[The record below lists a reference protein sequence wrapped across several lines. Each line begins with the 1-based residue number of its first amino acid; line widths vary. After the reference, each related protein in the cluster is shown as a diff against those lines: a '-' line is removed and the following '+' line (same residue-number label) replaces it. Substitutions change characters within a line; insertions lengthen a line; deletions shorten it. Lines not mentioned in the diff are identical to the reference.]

1 MKMTKL
7 FLAFLI
13 GLLLCV
19 PLRQA
24 IPAHG
29 GNVNIPDANLKT
41 AINAVIDST
50 RDADAAVTQAEMA
63 GLQFEL
69 NLDGKGIGNLTGL
82 EHATSVTDLRLR
94 NNSITDL
101 SPLEN
106 LTQLTGLS
114 LSGNPITDLSPLRNL
129 INLKSLAV
137 TRSLRA
143 NPRGGITDLSP
154 LANLTNLT
162 ILGLQ
167 SQSIVDI
174 SPLAKLT
181 KLDYSLDLQ
190 YNYIKDISVV
200 SNFTE
205 LKRLFLE
212 DNQITDISPI
222 GGLTQLI
229 DLDLGS
235 NSDLSDISVLSSGFA
250 SLEVLRLT
258 ATNIR
263 ESDLRGVLPGLP
275 TLREL
280 ALGDTHLSD
289 LSVLSNLPTEVMLE
303 QLWLNSLGRGQYRA
317 WLLTDLSPL
326 VALLGTHSLSGT
338 RIPYLTWNYNLDY
351 PSIYTHI
358 PVLMAGTD
366 RFDPPIS
373 VTPSLEKESPTD
385 EPYRGHP
392 GTRHTFIVRASVIN
406 YITWAG
412 RIYERP
418 NSEFIGVPVTFTVTA
433 PDGTTETHDPVL
445 TGDDG
450 LARVTITLGN
460 DGETHTVT
468 AVVPEKRPAQGPQH
482 DELRVTFTAIAD
494 STVPPP
500 PGPTPPSSPQPL
512 TVTFEDYPEE
522 RPIDEFTLTIRFSQ
536 PVIGFEKSDITVET
550 ELDSGDGDATL
561 VDLTPETPV
570 RPDRPDPNPIQRYTA
585 TVELPERARGTVKL
599 IVREDAATTPATAPE
614 EKIGPASDTAS
625 EPIEFG
631 RRRIVVYPSHVA
643 MDKIVFNEFRNAT
656 DDTNDWI
663 ELKNI
668 SDEPVSLLEWEV
680 SLVLP
685 HAISPATP
693 QWEIFAM
700 DSEVAAFPDYT
711 LPPGGVLLIVNT
723 DPSENDL
730 IRGQDIANPK
740 HHPDRRPHYL
750 LAPDMILPQ
759 HPYLLILR
767 SKRDQNGKPEALED
781 LLGNYHKHDL
791 NYYTQIWPL
800 RNTLVPT
807 GTAAL
812 LTESEVYQ
820 RVMLPRVTSLRLVPT
835 LQPEKRGYLR
845 GAWTPSETQS
855 GLGYRP
861 GASVETSLGTPGYPD
876 VVIVNE
882 PGTGQISI
890 SEVMFATDARASLS
904 QWIELY
910 NASEREIVDLEGWQL
925 RIRGYLREKGH
936 WEKRVDLKMLEVLP
950 NQTVLLVSRSA
961 RTSENIPERRIYD
974 VSRQSGRNFRLG
986 IGAYKLLGS
995 EGFLLELFS
1004 AEGTLVDRV
1013 GNLSVRRDWDKL
1025 RWVLP
1030 SGWTETGARTSLI
1043 RRYENRVPAPGT
1055 VSSSWVRAA
1064 DTSLLMGYSYYGL
1077 PTDDSTAGYRQGSP
1091 LPVTLSQFRA
1101 NRSETGVV
1109 VNWTTQSEM
1118 ENAGFYVLR
1127 RLEGASDFERITP
1140 SLIAGAGTTA
1150 ERSTYTYRDTTAK
1163 ANVAYYYRLEEVSLS
1178 GVRRVI
1184 GTVRLR
1190 GYVSAANKLLWKWV
1204 DVKTKE

>member
-1 MKMTKL
+1 MKITKL
-7 FLAFLI
+7 FLAFFI
-13 GLLLCV
+13 GILLFT
-19 PLRQA
+19 PLREA
-24 IPAHG
+24 RPHA
-29 GNVNIPDANLKT
+29 VNGDENHDMVSILDAELRKVIAGSFVTPKANTDPITADDMKDLTRISADGPDIRHL
-41 AINAVIDST
+41 
-50 RDADAAVTQAEMA
+50 R
-63 GLQFEL
+63 
-69 NLDGKGIGNLTGL
+69 GL
-82 EHATSVTDLRLR
+82 EHA
-94 NNSITDL
+94 
-101 SPLEN
+101 
-106 LTQLTGLS
+106 
-114 LSGNPITDLSPLRNL
+114 
-129 INLKSLAV
+129 INLAYLQL
-137 TRSLRA
+137 LRRRPQTTA
-143 NPRGGITDLSP
+143 ELNARPRFNLEP
-154 LANLTNLT
+154 LAGLTELESLTLQGVIILDMEDLVNLTNLRQLSLLLT
-162 ILGLQ
+162 YGISEIPDLSKLTGLVHLRLGTNRLTDIAGVRGLTNLRQ
-167 SQSIVDI
+167 LDLGGNPNLSDI
-174 SPLAKLT
+174 SPLTQLSNLEILR
-181 KLDYSLDLQ
+181 LDGAAITRESLSAVLR
-190 YNYIKDISVV
+190 SF
-200 SNFTE
+200 STE
-205 LKRLFLE
+205 VDQQVIDEYPDVNITSGTVGFG
-212 DNQITDISPI
+212 NTDI
-222 GGLTQLI
+222 
-229 DLDLGS
+229 
-235 NSDLSDISVLSSGFA
+235 
-250 SLEVLRLT
+250 
-258 ATNIR
+258 
-263 ESDLRGVLPGLP
+263 
-275 TLREL
+275 
-280 ALGDTHLSD
+280 SD
-289 LSVLSNLPTEVMLE
+289 LSVLDSLPNVFLWELHLRFMGTRARKTLFFHLKDTTPLVDLMNKGKVIDKKTAIFLGHNYGLDYASLYEDIPRLITGSRSVEYQNPEPMLE
-303 QLWLNSLGRGQYRA
+303 REF
-317 WLLTDLSPL
+317 P
-326 VALLGTHSLSGT
+326 
-338 RIPYLTWNYNLDY
+338 
-351 PSIYTHI
+351 
-358 PVLMAGTD
+358 
-366 RFDPPIS
+366 
-373 VTPSLEKESPTD
+373 KEAS
-385 EPYRGHP
+385 YRGHP
-392 GTRHTFIVRASVIN
+392 RTRYTFSVRAVNTNPTFPESFLSLTPHGTAHN
-406 YITWAG
+406 RQLA
-412 RIYERP
+412 EA
-418 NSEFIGVPVTFTVTA
+418 PVTFTVTN
-433 PDGTTETHDPVL
+433 PDGTTETHGPVL

-468 AVVPEKRPAQGPQH
+468 AVVPENRPTMGPQH
-482 DELRVTFTAIAD
+482 EELRVEFTATAD
-494 STVPPP
+494 ITAPPP
-500 PGPTPPSSPQPL
+500 PGPTPPSSRQPL
-512 TVTFEDYPEE
+512 TVTFADYPEE

-536 PVIGFEKSDITVET
+536 PVIGFEKSDITVDT
-550 ELDSGDGDATL
+550 ELDSGDGTATL
-561 VDLTPETPV
+561 VDLTPQTPV

-585 TVELPERARGTVKL
+585 TVELPERAWGTVKL

-625 EPIEFG
+625 EPIKFG
-631 RRRIVVYPSHVA
+631 RRIFYVYPSHVA

-656 DDTNDWI
+656 DDKNDWI

-668 SDEPVSLLEWEV
+668 SNEPVSLLEWEV

-700 DSEVAAFPDYT
+700 DREVAAFPDYT

-730 IRGQDIANPK
+730 MRGQDIANPK
-740 HHPDRRPHYL
+740 HTPDRRPHYL

-861 GASVETSLGTPGYPD
+861 GAPVETSLGTPGYPD
-876 VVIVNE
+876 AVIVNE

-910 NASEREIVDLEGWQL
+910 NASETEIVDLEGWQL

-936 WEKRVDLKMLEVLP
+936 WEKRVDLKTLEVLP

-1055 VSSSWVRAA
+1055 VPSSWVRAA

-1091 LPVTLSQFRA
+1091 LPVTLSGLRA
-1101 NRSETGVV
+1101 DRTETGIV

-1118 ENAGFYVLR
+1118 ENAGFHVLR

-1140 SLIAGAGTTA
+1140 ILIAGAGTTA
-1150 ERSTYTYRDTTAK
+1150 ERHTYTYRDTTAK
-1163 ANVAYYYRLEEVSLS
+1163 ASVAYYYRLEEVSLS

-1190 GYVSAANKLLWKWV
+1190 GYVSGANKLLWKWA
-1204 DVKTKE
+1204 DVKAED